1 MSDMITSLQMLVH
14 FQFIRIQRADSLI
27 CSTEVVALTGPNIV
41 LMVADDMGYGDFG
54 LYSEGRVHTPALDE
68 LASQGIRLTQHYAGS
83 AVCSPSRAA
92 LLTGRYPIRTGAV
105 TPQEVLGNDRI
116 ALGESSIADSFKA
129 AGYATGMVGKWHN
142 GALDPRF
149 HPNAR
154 GFDEFAGFCG
164 GWADYYKWNLDRNGI
179 LEKSDERYLTDVLAD
194 EAASFIDRH
203 QSESF
208 FLMVTWNAPHSPLQ
222 APEEVTQRYVDAG
235 FELATAII
243 YAMIEVMDRGI
254 AKVREALR
262 SAGIEDDT
270 LLMFTS
276 DNGPAFR
283 HRNDQVPAGVP
294 LDSVRFNNGFA
305 GAKGSVY
312 EGGIR
317 VPMIARWANGLPQDI
332 EISDQIC
339 FTDWLP
345 TLLSLTG
352 SSSVGE
358 KSIDGHDVGDVLRGD
373 SPQEQPRRFWQWNGD
388 SPIGVT
394 NAAMRHGDWK
404 LVRPALDIAY
414 ASDRDQQLADDYIE
428 KDIEYKYHPENITEK
443 FNWPEPKKIV
453 PEPPAPELYDISV
466 DPGET
471 NDVAVANPTIA
482 SGMLAELETWF
493 EKVEAERQVI
503 DE

>member
-1 MSDMITSLQMLVH
+1 M
-14 FQFIRIQRADSLI
+14 
-27 CSTEVVALTGPNIV
+27 TGPNIV

-105 TPQEVLGNDRI
+105 TPSEVLGHDRI
-116 ALGESSIADSFKA
+116 ALGESTIADSFKA
-129 AGYATGMVGKWHN
+129 EGYATGMVGKWHN

-154 GFDEFAGFCG
+154 GFDEFAGFRG
-164 GWADYYKWNLDRNGI
+164 GWADYYRWNLDRNGT
-179 LEKSDERYLTDVLAD
+179 LEKSDGRYLTDVLAD
-194 EAASFIDRH
+194 EATGFIDRH
-203 QSESF
+203 QSEPF
-208 FLMVTWNAPHSPLQ
+208 FLMITWNAPHSPLQ
-222 APEEVTQRYVDAG
+222 APEEVTKKYVDAG
-235 FELATAII
+235 FELGIAII

-262 SAGIEDDT
+262 TAGIEDDT

-276 DNGPAFR
+276 DNGPAFG
-283 HRNDQVPAGVP
+283 HRPDQVPAGVS
-294 LDSVRFNNGFA
+294 LDSRRFNNGFA

-345 TLLSLTG
+345 TLLSLTDCG
-352 SSSVGE
+352 RVGE
-358 KSIDGHDVGDVLRGD
+358 KPVDGHDVSAVLRGD
-373 SPQEQPRRFWQWNGD
+373 SPDEQPRRFWQFNGD

-394 NAAMRHGDWK
+394 NATMRHGDWK
-404 LVRPALDIAY
+404 LVRPTLDIAF
-414 ASDRDQQLADDYIE
+414 ASEADKKLVNDYIE
-428 KDIEYKYHPENITEK
+428 KDIEYKYHPENITEI
-443 FNWPEPKKIV
+443 FDWPEPKRVI
-453 PEPPAPELYDISV
+453 PEPATPELYDLSI

-471 NDVAVANPTIA
+471 NDVAAANPEIA
-482 SGMLAELETWF
+482 TQMLTQLETWF
-493 EKVEAERQVI
+493 EEVEAERRAI
-503 DE
+503 IE

>member
-1 MSDMITSLQMLVH
+1 MS
-14 FQFIRIQRADSLI
+14 
-27 CSTEVVALTGPNIV
+27 GPNIV

-116 ALGESSIADSFKA
+116 ALGEATIADSFKS

-154 GFDEFAGFCG
+154 GFDEFAGFRG
-164 GWADYYKWNLDRNGI
+164 GWADYYRWNLDRNGT
-179 LEKSDERYLTDVLAD
+179 LEKSDGSYLTDVLAD
-194 EAASFIDRH
+194 ESVDFIRRH
-203 QSESF
+203 QNEPF
-208 FLMVTWNAPHSPLQ
+208 FLMITWNAPHSPLQ
-222 APEEVTQRYVDAG
+222 APEEVTQKYIDAG
-235 FELATAII
+235 FERGIALI
-243 YAMIEVMDRGI
+243 YAMIEVMDQGI

-262 SAGIEDDT
+262 TSGIEDDT

-276 DNGPAFR
+276 DNGPAFS
-283 HRNDQVPAGVP
+283 HRYDQVPDGVS
-294 LDSVRFNNGFA
+294 LDSSRYNNGFA
-305 GAKGSVY
+305 GSKGSVY

-332 EISDQIC
+332 EIDDQIC

-352 SSSVGE
+352 STSVGE
-358 KSIDGHDVGDVLRGD
+358 KPIDGYDVTAVLKGD

-414 ASDRDQQLADDYIE
+414 ASDADQQLADDYIE
-428 KDIEYKYHPENITEK
+428 KDIEYKYYPENFSEK

-453 PEPPAPELYDISV
+453 PVPPAPELYDLSI

-471 NDVAVANPTIA
+471 NDIAAGNPEIA
-482 SGMLAELETWF
+482 SRMLAELETWF
-493 EKVEAERQVI
+493 EEVELERQAIV
-503 DE
+503 E

>member
-1 MSDMITSLQMLVH
+1 
-14 FQFIRIQRADSLI
+14 
-27 CSTEVVALTGPNIV
+27 
-41 LMVADDMGYGDFG
+41 MVADDMGYGDFG

-116 ALGESSIADSFKA
+116 ALGEATIADSFKA
-129 AGYATGMVGKWHN
+129 AGYVTGMVGKWHN

-154 GFDEFAGFCG
+154 GFDEFAGFRG
-164 GWADYYKWNLDRNGI
+164 GWADYYRWNLDRNGT
-179 LEKSDERYLTDVLAD
+179 LEKSDGRYLTDVLAD
-194 EAASFIDRH
+194 EAANFIDRH
-203 QSESF
+203 QVEPF
-208 FLMVTWNAPHSPLQ
+208 FLMITWNAPHSPLQ
-222 APEEVTQRYVDAG
+222 APEDVTQKYVDAG
-235 FELATAII
+235 FELGIALI
-243 YAMIEVMDRGI
+243 YAMIEVMDRGV
-254 AKVREALR
+254 ARVREALR
-262 SAGIEDDT
+262 TAGIEDDT

-276 DNGPAFR
+276 DNGPAFSHR
-283 HRNDQVPAGVP
+283 HDQVPDGVS
-294 LDSVRFNNGFA
+294 LDGARYNNGFA

-332 EISDQIC
+332 EISDQVC

-352 SSSVGE
+352 SSHVGE
-358 KSIDGHDVGDVLRGD
+358 KSIDGHNIGSVLRGE
-373 SPQEQPRRFWQWNGD
+373 SPEEQPRRFWQWNGD

-414 ASDRDQQLADDYIE
+414 ATDADQKLADDYIE
-428 KDIEYKYHPENITEK
+428 KDIEYKYFPENFSEK
-443 FNWPEPKKIV
+443 FDWPEPNKIV
-453 PEPPAPELYDISV
+453 PDPPAPELYDLSS

-471 NDVAVANPTIA
+471 NDLAAANPVVA
-482 SGMLAELETWF
+482 GQMLTELETWF
-493 EKVEAERQVI
+493 EDVESERRAIV
-503 DE
+503 E

>member
-1 MSDMITSLQMLVH
+1 MLVH

>member
-1 MSDMITSLQMLVH
+1 
-14 FQFIRIQRADSLI
+14 
-27 CSTEVVALTGPNIV
+27 
-41 LMVADDMGYGDFG
+41 MVADDMGYGDFG

-105 TPQEVLGNDRI
+105 TPREVLGHDRI
-116 ALGESSIADSFKA
+116 ALDEVTIADSFKA
-129 AGYATGMVGKWHN
+129 AGYSTGMVGKWHN

-154 GFDEFAGFCG
+154 GFDEFAGFRG
-164 GWADYYKWNLDRNGI
+164 GLADYYRWNLDRNGT
-179 LEKSDERYLTDVLAD
+179 LEKSDGRYLTDVRAD
-194 EAASFIDRH
+194 EAAGFIDRH
-203 QSESF
+203 KAEPF
-208 FLMVTWNAPHSPLQ
+208 YLMITWNAPHSPLQ
-222 APEEVTQRYVDAG
+222 APEEVTQRYVEAG
-235 FELATAII
+235 FELGIAII

-254 AKVREALR
+254 GKVREALR
-262 SAGIEDDT
+262 TAGIEDDT

-276 DNGPAFR
+276 DNGPSFG
-283 HRNDQVPAGVP
+283 HQPDLVPHTSTGAVPDGVP
-294 LDSVRFNNGFA
+294 SRRFNNGFA

-317 VPMIARWANGLPQDI
+317 LPMIARWANGLPQDI
-332 EISDQIC
+332 EIGDQIC

-345 TLLSLTG
+345 TLLSLTD
-352 SSSVGE
+352 SPHVGE
-358 KSIDGHDVGDVLRGD
+358 KPVDGHDVSAVLRGD
-373 SPQEQPRRFWQWNGD
+373 SPVDAPRRFWQYNGY

-404 LVRPALDIAY
+404 LVRPALDIAF
-414 ASDRDQQLADDYIE
+414 ASDADRKLADDYKL
-428 KDIEYKYHPENITEK
+428 KDIEYKYHPANITEK
-443 FNWPEPKKIV
+443 FNWPEPERII
-453 PEPPAPELYDISV
+453 PDPPAPELYDISV

-471 NDVAVANPTIA
+471 NDMAVANPAIA

-493 EKVEAERQVI
+493 EEVESERQAI
-503 DE
+503 AE

>member
-1 MSDMITSLQMLVH
+1 MLVH

-164 GWADYYKWNLDRNGI
+164 GWADYYRWNLDRNGI

>member
-1 MSDMITSLQMLVH
+1 M
-14 FQFIRIQRADSLI
+14 
-27 CSTEVVALTGPNIV
+27 TGPNIV

-68 LASQGIRLTQHYAGS
+68 LASEGIRLTQHYAGS

-116 ALGESSIADSFKA
+116 ALGESTIADSFKA

-154 GFDEFAGFCG
+154 GFDEFAGFRG
-164 GWADYYKWNLDRNGI
+164 GWADYYRWNLDRNGSF
-179 LEKSDERYLTDVLAD
+179 EKSDGRYLTDVLAD
-194 EAASFIDRH
+194 EAVGFIERH
-203 QSESF
+203 QAEPF

-222 APEEVTQRYVDAG
+222 APEEVTQKYVDAG
-235 FELATAII
+235 FELGIALI

-254 AKVREALR
+254 GKVREVLR
-262 SAGIEDDT
+262 TAGIEDDT

-276 DNGPAFR
+276 DNGPAFG
-283 HRNDQVPAGVP
+283 HRNDQVPDGVS
-294 LDSVRFNNGFA
+294 LDGRRFNNGFA

-345 TLLSLTG
+345 TLLSITG
-352 SSSVGE
+352 SERVGE
-358 KSIDGHDVGDVLRGD
+358 KPVDGHDVSAVLRGD
-373 SPQEQPRRFWQWNGD
+373 SPEEQPRRFWQWNGD
-388 SPIGVT
+388 TPIGVS
-394 NAAMRHGDWK
+394 NAAMRHDHWK
-404 LVRPALDIAY
+404 LVRPALDIVY
-414 ASDRDQQLADDYIE
+414 ATDADKKLRDDYTL
-428 KDIEYKYHPENITEK
+428 KDIEYKYHPENITEI
-443 FNWPEPKKIV
+443 FDWPDPKSIV
-453 PEPPAPELYDISV
+453 PEPPTPELYDLSI

-471 NDVAVANPTIA
+471 NNVATANPEVA
-482 SGMLAELETWF
+482 SQMLTQLETWF
-493 EKVEAERQVI
+493 EEVESERKAI
-503 DE
+503 IE

>member
-1 MSDMITSLQMLVH
+1 M
-14 FQFIRIQRADSLI
+14 
-27 CSTEVVALTGPNIV
+27 TGPNIV

-164 GWADYYKWNLDRNGI
+164 GWADYYRWNLDRNGI

>member
-1 MSDMITSLQMLVH
+1 MP
-14 FQFIRIQRADSLI
+14 
-27 CSTEVVALTGPNIV
+27 GPNIV

-116 ALGESSIADSFKA
+116 ALDEVTIADSFKA

-154 GFDEFAGFCG
+154 GFDEFAGFRG
-164 GWADYYKWNLDRNGI
+164 GWADYYKWNLDRNGT
-179 LEKSDERYLTDVLAD
+179 LEKSDGRYLTDVLAD
-194 EAASFIDRH
+194 EAVSFVERH
-203 QSESF
+203 QDEPF
-208 FLMVTWNAPHSPLQ
+208 FLMITWNAPHSPLQ
-222 APEEVTQRYVDAG
+222 APKDVTQRYIDAG
-235 FELATAII
+235 FERGIALI

-254 AKVREALR
+254 AKVRESLR
-262 SAGIEDDT
+262 STGIEDDT

-276 DNGPAFR
+276 DNGPAFS
-283 HRNDQVPAGVP
+283 HRFDQVPTGVS
-294 LDSVRFNNGFA
+294 LDGSRFNNGFA
-305 GAKGSVY
+305 GAKGSVH

-317 VPMIARWANGLPQDI
+317 IPMIARWANGLPQDI
-332 EISDQIC
+332 EINDQIC

-352 SSSVGE
+352 NAHIGAKQV
-358 KSIDGHDVGDVLRGD
+358 DGHDVSSVLQGE
-373 SPQEQPRRFWQWNGD
+373 SPTEQPRRFWQWNVD
-388 SPIGVT
+388 TPIGVT
-394 NAAMRHGDWK
+394 NAAIRHGDWK
-404 LVRPALDIAY
+404 LVRPALDISF
-414 ASDRDQQLADDYIE
+414 ASEADKQLADDYVE
-428 KDIEYKYHPENITEK
+428 KDIEYKYHPENFSET

-453 PEPPAPELYDISV
+453 PNPPPPELYDLSQ
-466 DPGET
+466 DPGES
-471 NDVAVANPTIA
+471 NDVASANPKIA
-482 SGMLAELETWF
+482 SKMLVELESWF
-493 EKVEAERQVI
+493 EEVEAERQSI
-503 DE
+503 RD